1 MQIQQLCTVN
11 TFTRL
16 TIKSKH
22 IKLIVCFEHN
32 RILQCQWEKEVD
44 IFVFI
49 INFLDQRELLEW
61 VWMTSKSV
69 VMQKKSIFSHLGT
82 FSFFFQQG
90 IMFWDTWHHAPNWY
104 TTCYKHLCRCVLC
117 DLYVGTY
124 PMSLNLPLYSIY
136 IFYHY
141 IL

>member
-1 MQIQQLCTVN
+1 MSV
-11 TFTRL
+11 R
-16 TIKSKH
+16 
-22 IKLIVCFEHN
+22 
-32 RILQCQWEKEVD
+32 KEVD
-44 IFVFI
+44 IFGFI

-61 VWMTSKSV
+61 VWMTSTSV

-117 DLYVGTY
+117 DIVWLICRNLSNVIESTIVFHLHIL
-124 PMSLNLPLYSIY
+124 SLHLVTLKRLFPKTKSYTFIQIDLINIK
-136 IFYHY
+136 FMN
-141 IL
+141 